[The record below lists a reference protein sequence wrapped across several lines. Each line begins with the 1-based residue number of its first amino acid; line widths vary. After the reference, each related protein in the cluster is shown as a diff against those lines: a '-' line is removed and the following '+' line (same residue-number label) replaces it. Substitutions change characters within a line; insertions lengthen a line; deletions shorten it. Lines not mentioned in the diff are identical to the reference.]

1 MHCTFKQE
9 GIKRQNRKRQTDPF
23 NNDRTDSGLN
33 STNTLYANK
42 SRKRKPSK
50 VPQFM
55 ANCSIANESDF
66 NSTDERA
73 MTFDEA
79 FILSLQVFIALFG
92 VIGNILV
99 ITVITKMGKKK
110 QEGDLYLLN
119 LAIADLGTLLLTFPS
134 MVVRELHWKWPFG
147 EFICLYVHPVPE
159 IFYGASVWCI
169 AVVAIDRYR
178 KIVTSKTSSRISSA
192 FTLRTA
198 KIVAACLWMAS
209 FLVFC
214 LPLYFVMK
222 YHEEPGGRLASC
234 NPEMSFTFNG
244 VYMGVL
250 TFFSY
255 ILPLTVITFTYIVI
269 SRVIIRSSAFI
280 KLMKKEGYANDE
292 KRLSKIKSVRL
303 RQNERAKKILTPLV
317 LTFAV
322 TMLPLN
328 IFRLVLAWK
337 PALVE
342 QHVKLILNVV
352 TVFVLIN
359 SSANPVIYSVVSKEF
374 RKLLANL
381 CLRGRER
388 NFSLPLPL
396 IQSSNQRKGAV

>member
-1 MHCTFKQE
+1 
-9 GIKRQNRKRQTDPF
+9 
-23 NNDRTDSGLN
+23 
-33 STNTLYANK
+33 
-42 SRKRKPSK
+42 
-50 VPQFM
+50 M

-73 MTFDEA
+73 MPVDEA

-92 VIGNILV
+92 VVGNILV

-110 QEGDLYLLN
+110 QAGDLYLLN

-134 MVVRELHWKWPFG
+134 MVVRGLHWKWPFG

-198 KIVAACLWMAS
+198 KIVAASLWMAS

-269 SRVIIRSSAFI
+269 SRVITRSSAFI
-280 KLMKKEGYANDE
+280 KLMKIEGYADDE
-292 KRLSKIKSVRL
+292 QRLSKIKSVRL

-328 IFRLVLAWK
+328 IFRLIWAWK

-342 QHVKLILNVV
+342 QHVKLLLNVV

-374 RKLLANL
+374 RKLLADL

-396 IQSSNQRKGAV
+396 IQSSNLREGAV

>member
-1 MHCTFKQE
+1 M
-9 GIKRQNRKRQTDPF
+9 
-23 NNDRTDSGLN
+23 
-33 STNTLYANK
+33 
-42 SRKRKPSK
+42 
-50 VPQFM
+50 PQFM
-55 ANCSIANESDF
+55 ANYSIENESDF

-73 MTFDEA
+73 MPVDEA

-92 VIGNILV
+92 VVGNILV

-110 QEGDLYLLN
+110 QAGDLYLLN
-119 LAIADLGTLLLTFPS
+119 LAIADLGTLVLTFPS
-134 MVVRELHWKWPFG
+134 IVVREKLPWKWRFG

-178 KIVTSKTSSRISSA
+178 KIVTSKTSSRMSSA
-192 FTLRTA
+192 FSLRTA
-198 KIVAACLWMAS
+198 KIVAASLWMAS

-214 LPLYFVMK
+214 LPLYFVIK
-222 YHEEPGGRLASC
+222 YHEEPGGKLAWC
-234 NPEMSFTFNG
+234 NPMMSFTFSG

-269 SRVIIRSSAFI
+269 SRVINRSSAFI
-280 KLMKKEGYANDE
+280 KLMKNEGYADDE
-292 KRLSKIKSVRL
+292 QRLSKIKSVRL

-328 IFRLVLAWK
+328 IVRLIWAWK

-381 CLRGRER
+381 CLRRRET
-388 NFSLPLPL
+388 NFSPPLPL
-396 IQSSNQRKGAV
+396 IQSSHRRKSAV

>member
-1 MHCTFKQE
+1 
-9 GIKRQNRKRQTDPF
+9 
-23 NNDRTDSGLN
+23 
-33 STNTLYANK
+33 
-42 SRKRKPSK
+42 
-50 VPQFM
+50 M

-73 MTFDEA
+73 MPVDEA

-92 VIGNILV
+92 VVGNILV

-110 QEGDLYLLN
+110 QAGDLYLLN
-119 LAIADLGTLLLTFPS
+119 LAIADLGTLVLTFPS
-134 MVVRELHWKWPFG
+134 IVVREKLPCKWPFG

-178 KIVTSKTSSRISSA
+178 KIVTSKTSRRINSA
-192 FTLRTA
+192 VTLRTA

-222 YHEEPGGRLASC
+222 YHEEPGGKLPWC
-234 NPEMSFTFNG
+234 NPMMSFTFSG

-269 SRVIIRSSAFI
+269 SRVINRSSTFI
-280 KLMKKEGYANDE
+280 KLMKNEGNRKADDE
-292 KRLSKIKSVRL
+292 QRLSKIKSVRL

-328 IFRLVLAWK
+328 IFRLIWALK
-337 PALVE
+337 PAPVE

-359 SSANPVIYSVVSKEF
+359 SSANPVIYSVVSKEY

-388 NFSLPLPL
+388 TFSLPLSP
-396 IQSSNQRKGAV
+396 IQSSHRRKSAL

>member
-1 MHCTFKQE
+1 
-9 GIKRQNRKRQTDPF
+9 
-23 NNDRTDSGLN
+23 
-33 STNTLYANK
+33 
-42 SRKRKPSK
+42 
-50 VPQFM
+50 M

-73 MTFDEA
+73 MPVDEA

-92 VIGNILV
+92 VVGNILV

-110 QEGDLYLLN
+110 QAGDLYLLN
-119 LAIADLGTLLLTFPS
+119 LAIADLGTLVLTFPS
-134 MVVRELHWKWPFG
+134 MVVREKLPWKWPFG

-159 IFYGASVWCI
+159 IFYGASVCCI

-178 KIVTSKTSSRISSA
+178 KIVTSKTLSRINSA
-192 FTLRTA
+192 VTLRTA
-198 KIVAACLWMAS
+198 KIVAASLWMAS

-222 YHEEPGGRLASC
+222 YHEEPGGKLAWC
-234 NPEMSFTFNG
+234 NPEMSFTFSG

-269 SRVIIRSSAFI
+269 SRLINRSSAFI
-280 KLMKKEGYANDE
+280 KLMKNEGYADDE
-292 KRLSKIKSVRL
+292 QRLSKIKSVRL

-396 IQSSNQRKGAV
+396 IQSSNLRKGAV

>member
-1 MHCTFKQE
+1 
-9 GIKRQNRKRQTDPF
+9 
-23 NNDRTDSGLN
+23 
-33 STNTLYANK
+33 
-42 SRKRKPSK
+42 
-50 VPQFM
+50 M

-73 MTFDEA
+73 MTFDET
-79 FILSLQVFIALFG
+79 FILSLQIFIALFG

-178 KIVTSKTSSRISSA
+178 KIVTSKTLSPINSA
-192 FTLRTA
+192 VTLRTA

-222 YHEEPGGRLASC
+222 YHEEPDGKLAWC
-234 NPEMSFTFNG
+234 NPMMSFTFSG

-250 TFFSY
+250 NFFSY

-269 SRVIIRSSAFI
+269 SRVINRSSAFI
-280 KLMKKEGYANDE
+280 KLMKKEGYPDDE
-292 KRLSKIKSVRL
+292 QRLSKIKSVRL

-317 LTFAV
+317 LTFAF

-388 NFSLPLPL
+388 TFSLPLPL
-396 IQSSNQRKGAV
+396 IQSSHRRKGAV

>member
-1 MHCTFKQE
+1 M
-9 GIKRQNRKRQTDPF
+9 
-23 NNDRTDSGLN
+23 
-33 STNTLYANK
+33 
-42 SRKRKPSK
+42 
-50 VPQFM
+50 PQFM
-55 ANCSIANESDF
+55 ANYSIENESDF

-73 MTFDEA
+73 MPVDEA

-92 VIGNILV
+92 VVGNILV

-110 QEGDLYLLN
+110 QAGDLYLLN
-119 LAIADLGTLLLTFPS
+119 LAIADLGTLVLTFPS
-134 MVVRELHWKWPFG
+134 MVVREKLPWKWPFG

-178 KIVTSKTSSRISSA
+178 KIVTSKTLSPINSA
-192 FTLRTA
+192 VTLRTA

-222 YHEEPGGRLASC
+222 YHEEPGGKLAWC
-234 NPEMSFTFNG
+234 NPMMSFTFSG

-269 SRVIIRSSAFI
+269 SRVINRSSAFI
-280 KLMKKEGYANDE
+280 KLMKNEGYADDE
-292 KRLSKIKSVRL
+292 QRLSKIKSVRL

-328 IFRLVLAWK
+328 IFRLIWAWK

-342 QHVKLILNVV
+342 QHVKLLLNVV

-388 NFSLPLPL
+388 TFSLPLPL
-396 IQSSNQRKGAV
+396 IQSSHRRKSAV

>member
-1 MHCTFKQE
+1 
-9 GIKRQNRKRQTDPF
+9 
-23 NNDRTDSGLN
+23 
-33 STNTLYANK
+33 
-42 SRKRKPSK
+42 
-50 VPQFM
+50 M
-55 ANCSIANESDF
+55 ANYSIANESDF
-66 NSTDERA
+66 NSTEQRA
-73 MTFDEA
+73 MPVDEA

-99 ITVITKMGKKK
+99 ITVITKMRKKK

-119 LAIADLGTLLLTFPS
+119 LAIADLGTLLLTSPS

-178 KIVTSKTSSRISSA
+178 KIVTSKTLSPINSA
-192 FTLRTA
+192 VTLRTA

-222 YHEEPGGRLASC
+222 YHEEPGGKLAWC
-234 NPEMSFTFNG
+234 NPMMSFTFSG

-269 SRVIIRSSAFI
+269 SRVINRSSAFI
-280 KLMKKEGYANDE
+280 KLMKNEGYADDE
-292 KRLSKIKSVRL
+292 QRLSKIKSVRL

-328 IFRLVLAWK
+328 IFRLIWAWK

-374 RKLLANL
+374 RTLLANL

-396 IQSSNQRKGAV
+396 IQSSNRRKGAV

>member
-1 MHCTFKQE
+1 
-9 GIKRQNRKRQTDPF
+9 
-23 NNDRTDSGLN
+23 
-33 STNTLYANK
+33 
-42 SRKRKPSK
+42 
-50 VPQFM
+50 M

-73 MTFDEA
+73 MPFDEA

-110 QEGDLYLLN
+110 QAGDLFLLN
-119 LAIADLGTLLLTFPS
+119 LAIADVGTLVLTFPS

-178 KIVTSKTSSRISSA
+178 KIVTSKTLSRINSA

-222 YHEEPGGRLASC
+222 YREEPGGKLAWC
-234 NPEMSFTFNG
+234 NPIMSFTFSG

-255 ILPLTVITFTYIVI
+255 ILPLTVITFIYIVI
-269 SRVIIRSSAFI
+269 SRVITRSSAFI
-280 KLMKKEGYANDE
+280 KLMKKETGKPNDE
-292 KRLSKIKSVRL
+292 QRLSKIKSVRL

-328 IFRLVLAWK
+328 IFRLIWALK

-342 QHVKLILNVV
+342 QHVKLILNVM
-352 TVFVLIN
+352 TIFVLIN
-359 SSANPVIYSVVSKEF
+359 SSANPVIYSVVSKEY

-388 NFSLPLPL
+388 TFSCPLPL
-396 IQSSNQRKGAV
+396 IQSSHRRKSAV

>member
-1 MHCTFKQE
+1 
-9 GIKRQNRKRQTDPF
+9 
-23 NNDRTDSGLN
+23 
-33 STNTLYANK
+33 
-42 SRKRKPSK
+42 
-50 VPQFM
+50 M

-99 ITVITKMGKKK
+99 ITVITKMRKKK

-134 MVVRELHWKWPFG
+134 MVVRGLHWKWPFG

-222 YHEEPGGRLASC
+222 YHEEPGGKLAWC
-234 NPEMSFTFNG
+234 NPVMSFTFSG

-269 SRVIIRSSAFI
+269 SRVINRSSAFI
-280 KLMKKEGYANDE
+280 KLMKNEGYADDE
-292 KRLSKIKSVRL
+292 QRLSKIKSVRL

-374 RKLLANL
+374 RTLLANL

-396 IQSSNQRKGAV
+396 IQSSNRRKGAV

>member
-1 MHCTFKQE
+1 
-9 GIKRQNRKRQTDPF
+9 
-23 NNDRTDSGLN
+23 
-33 STNTLYANK
+33 
-42 SRKRKPSK
+42 
-50 VPQFM
+50 M
-55 ANCSIANESDF
+55 ANCSIANESDL

-169 AVVAIDRYR
+169 AVVAMDRYR
-178 KIVTSKTSSRISSA
+178 KIVTSRTLSPINSA
-192 FTLRTA
+192 VTLRTA

-222 YHEEPGGRLASC
+222 YHEEPGGKLAWC
-234 NPEMSFTFNG
+234 NPMMSFTFSG

-269 SRVIIRSSAFI
+269 SRVINRSSAFI
-280 KLMKKEGYANDE
+280 KLMKKEGYADDE
-292 KRLSKIKSVRL
+292 QRLSKIKSVRL

-328 IFRLVLAWK
+328 IFRLIWEWK
-337 PALVE
+337 LALVE

-381 CLRGRER
+381 CLRRHER

-396 IQSSNQRKGAV
+396 IQSSNRRKGAV